1 MMEEYANVEPVV
13 SKPVDQPVEQTA
25 EQTAE
30 QAAKEKK
37 ARELKT
43 SEELDKSL
51 EEMNKALAGR
61 LEGNLTVT
69 DGYWAAR
76 AAYHKAL
83 ADNGGEHISV
93 KARKERAEAEVK
105 TKEAKAEAAKVE
117 AEAARAEAE
126 AARAKAEAKPDNEL
140 PSSPRPDQGLPPEG
154 FPGSPS
160 QRPEVN
166 PLQGIQ

>member
-1 MMEEYANVEPVV
+1 MEEYVNVEP
-13 SKPVDQPVEQTA
+13 KPVDQTPEQA
-25 EQTAE
+25 AE

-43 SEELDKSL
+43 SEELDKLL

-76 AAYHKAL
+76 AAYHRAL

-93 KARKERAEAEVK
+93 KARKERAEADVK
-105 TKEAKAEAAKVE
+105 VKVAKAEAAKVE

-126 AARAKAEAKPDNEL
+126 AARAKAEEKPDQEL
-140 PSSPRPDQGLPPEG
+140 PSSPRPDQGLPEG
-154 FPGSPS
+154 FPGSYPS
-160 QRPEVN
+160 QEPVRPEVN